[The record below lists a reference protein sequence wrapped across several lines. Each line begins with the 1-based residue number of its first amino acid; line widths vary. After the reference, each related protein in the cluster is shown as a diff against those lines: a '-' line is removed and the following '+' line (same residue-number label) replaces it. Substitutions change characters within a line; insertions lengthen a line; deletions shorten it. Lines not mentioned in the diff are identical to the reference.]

1 MTKHWHVL
9 KPYLRP
15 FKKRLLT
22 AIAATA
28 LFNVLALCPPLIFRY
43 LIDRVVAT
51 EQWHRLAAV
60 LIIYALTPVLAHVIH
75 FANTQNIIYVAHRF
89 VAGLRL
95 AMYRLL
101 MHLSMRFHTENPT
114 GGKITRIMDDTET
127 VQQLVNGQT
136 IQLLG
141 DMLVYLFSV
150 VVAVSIHP
158 LLGMLLVLVTLLYA
172 GAYRFFSRRISKA
185 THSARRIN
193 DELVGR
199 LQETL
204 EGIRHVRIFTQEEQ
218 ERETYLQRTAEG
230 LSHHF
235 TSGINTVSLSA
246 VCNVIAGYGSTVIY
260 GLAGYFVLQGT
271 MTLGDLLALNT
282 YVWMALHPALR
293 LTSFAGQFAQI
304 RVSLERIAEILNE
317 QPDVDPNADAPSIEC
332 PHGNV
337 EFRNV
342 SFRYEADQPLFDGL
356 NLNAKA
362 GKTVALV
369 GHTGCGKTTLT
380 ALLMRMW
387 DVQEGAILIDGT
399 DIRQINLRSLRRL
412 FGVVLQSPV
421 VFEGTIAEN
430 IAYGRPAA
438 SAQEIEDAARAAE
451 VLEFAGR
458 MPEGLQTALGSYGIK
473 LSLGQKQRIS
483 IARALLRN
491 PRILVMD
498 EATSSLDSE
507 AEAAI
512 QRALKRVLQGRTS
525 FIVAHRLSTIINA
538 DAIVVMQHGKI
549 IEEGSHEQLM
559 TNPDGY
565 YRMLY
570 EKMRESGKE
579 TLT

>member
-260 GLAGYFVLQGT
+260 GLAGYFVLQGS

-565 YRMLY
+565 YRMLH